1 MDTRT
6 FSKITGTIAEDHP
19 VEFWTEGLTPF
30 EVLVAVV
37 LSQATSRAGNI
48 MAFEN
53 LRKNY
58 KLTPQT
64 LVKIPTNRLVAL
76 IKPAGLQ
83 KVRGPRLKE
92 MSRFLLD
99 NYNGRLGRI
108 LELPKDE
115 ARKKLLEVP
124 AVGPKTADVMLEF
137 VAGKGTLPI
146 DTHIDRIAKRLGI
159 VDERA
164 KYDEIREA
172 LESLVEEERRRYVHL
187 LLIEFG
193 REICRARNPLCDSCK
208 ITGYCGFR
216 NRRKGSA

>member
-1 MDTRT
+1 MDKRT
-6 FSKITGTIAEDHP
+6 FRKLIDRISDDHS
-19 VEFWTEGLTPF
+19 VEFWTAGLTPF

-58 KLTPQT
+58 KLTPRT
-64 LVKIPTNRLVAL
+64 VVEIPTNRLVAL

-83 KVRGPRLKE
+83 RVRGPRLKE

-99 NYNGRLGRI
+99 ERDGRLERI
-108 LELPKDE
+108 LELPKGE
-115 ARKKLLEVP
+115 ARKKLLEIP

-137 VAGKGTLPI
+137 VAGKGTMPI
-146 DTHIDRIAKRLGI
+146 DTHIDRIAKRLRI
-159 VDERA
+159 VGEKA
-164 KYDEIREA
+164 KYIEIREA

-193 REICRARNPLCDSCK
+193 RETCRARNPLCDSCK
-208 ITGYCGFR
+208 ITDHCGFR